1 MPATCRSIGNTSV
14 TGSLLKI
21 SHNRIVAL
29 QLDLVKVIR
38 WCWGQKIFWFLWYTD
53 CFAFHALAILKHLKF
68 VHFLR
73 KKATFRCLRV
83 KISHAFFMQAWNA
96 WPFGPCIIVY
106 VMYDKSTRTKTK
118 TEEKRMLIY
127 SSGAG
132 YGRLFI
138 HIGPTLV
145 RDVMEEKQELCAL
158 YGERSRHTCLF
169 IESCEVHFMKP
180 YGIAKK

>member
-1 MPATCRSIGNTSV
+1 MYAG
-14 TGSLLKI
+14 
-21 SHNRIVAL
+21 
-29 QLDLVKVIR
+29 
-38 WCWGQKIFWFLWYTD
+38 FLSG
-53 CFAFHALAILKHLKF
+53 LF
-68 VHFLR
+68 VY
-73 KKATFRCLRV
+73 
-83 KISHAFFMQAWNA
+83 
-96 WPFGPCIIVY
+96 IVY